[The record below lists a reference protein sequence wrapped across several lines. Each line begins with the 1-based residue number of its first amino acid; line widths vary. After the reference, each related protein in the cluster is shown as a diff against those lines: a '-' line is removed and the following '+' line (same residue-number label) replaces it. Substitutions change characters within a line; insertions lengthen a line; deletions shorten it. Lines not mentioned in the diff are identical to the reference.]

1 MHENRIY
8 ASRQSTFELPPMS
21 KQAVESVK
29 GFGPRLAQLRK
40 TAGYTQQQLADEVGV
55 SRRMIAY
62 YEGETGHPPTGFLV
76 ELARALALSTD
87 ELLGMTPMHRSAGK
101 SSISTR
107 WERRVRQ
114 IERLDAKPKQQIV
127 TFIDAILEA
136 QQSRQ
141 SAKL

>member
-8 ASRQSTFELPPMS
+8 AQRQPTHGSLPMS
-21 KQAVESVK
+21 KHANDEVK
-29 GFGPRLAQLRK
+29 DFGPRLAQLRK
-40 TAGYTQQQLADEVGV
+40 AAGYTQQQLADEVGV

-87 ELLGMTPMHRSAGK
+87 ELLGIAPMKKSARKGT
-101 SSISTR
+101 ISTR

-114 IERLDAKPKQQIV
+114 IERLDARPRQQIV
-127 TFIDAILEA
+127 TFIDAILTAA
-136 QQSRQ
+136 QAQG
-141 SAKL
+141 AKL